1 MAGRLLFATFF
12 LSFILTI
19 LSLQCYEG
27 YGRDCII
34 DDNENCGK
42 GAKCVCAKFR
52 YNCSFMDLG
61 CNEDERS
68 RDAFIWGFM
77 ATSQEDCNN
86 MTQPSYG
93 FFNVTCC
100 STTKCNRPTAD
111 QCPMSLP
118 E

>member
-1 MAGRLLFATFF
+1 
-12 LSFILTI
+12 
-19 LSLQCYEG
+19 
-27 YGRDCII
+27 
-34 DDNENCGK
+34 
-42 GAKCVCAKFR
+42 
-52 YNCSFMDLG
+52 MDLG

-100 STTKCNRPTAD
+100 STTK
-111 QCPMSLP
+111 
-118 E
+118 